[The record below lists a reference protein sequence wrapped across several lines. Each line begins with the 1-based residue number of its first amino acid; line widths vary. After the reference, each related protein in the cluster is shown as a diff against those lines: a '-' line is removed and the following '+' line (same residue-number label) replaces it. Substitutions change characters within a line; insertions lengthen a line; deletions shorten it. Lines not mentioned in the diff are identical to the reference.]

1 MHQRVKKIVG
11 GVSVWPELAF
21 RRAKKIFTL
30 ERRAVG
36 VLGNFLSAHVLVFF
50 GITVFHVKADLRSS
64 EDAEHNFSYLPIPV
78 MLIHLTSTHLTT
90 HRAPLTCPSHALPW
104 AHLKKCPVSFVVMDF
119 QLWCKSFQHWHVSL
133 RCPLSLPPL
142 HSLSSHVMCSKI
154 NNSVTSAPLIPV
166 SRPSVYLRFFV
177 VLLPQL
183 SRAPS
188 NAKFRS
194 GTQADIKHSFQ
205 LWIKEAGMWNSISVI
220 DPWVIVTKYP
230 WTAVVCWTCSRVVT
244 EVPSQH

>member
-1 MHQRVKKIVG
+1 MPSTTFLTYPFPSCSSTWPRLILQLIVLLWHAPPTPSLGLIWKNAQSLLLWWTSSCDARVSNTGMSLCV
-11 GVSVWPELAF
+11 
-21 RRAKKIFTL
+21 
-30 ERRAVG
+30 
-36 VLGNFLSAHVLVFF
+36 
-50 GITVFHVKADLRSS
+50 
-64 EDAEHNFSYLPIPV
+64 
-78 MLIHLTSTHLTT
+78 
-90 HRAPLTCPSHALPW
+90 APSPSL
-104 AHLKKCPVSFVVMDF
+104 LYI
-119 QLWCKSFQHWHVSL
+119 
-133 RCPLSLPPL
+133 
-142 HSLSSHVMCSKI
+142 SLSSHVMCSKI